1 MSSNI
6 NALQRCEVRMRRG
19 EAADKYKS
27 PLCTEQQGNILA
39 LSSRSA
45 RGFFPPTK
53 PANYNYHSR
62 RNQ

>member
-1 MSSNI
+1 
-6 NALQRCEVRMRRG
+6 MRRG

-27 PLCTEQQGNILA
+27 PLRTEQQGNILA

-45 RGFFPPTK
+45 WGFSSPTK

>member
-6 NALQRCEVRMRRG
+6 NVLQRCEVRTRRG

-27 PLCTEQQGNILA
+27 PLRTEQQGNILA

-45 RGFFPPTK
+45 WGFFFPPD
-53 PANYNYHSR
+53 
-62 RNQ
+62 